1 MKCKFN
7 INGMPYS
14 YAFLF
19 IEFPK
24 KTILTRLRYQVKQ
37 WHFHFPRVQI
47 TERNQCVGFNGCKS
61 RKAFIVIDSRVSES
75 DLFQELR
82 NYISEKYEVS
92 KESIVFRWGKGSL
105 KIQCK

>member
-1 MKCKFN
+1 
-7 INGMPYS
+7 MPYS

-37 WHFHFPRVQI
+37 WHFHFPRIQI
-47 TERNQCVGFNGCKS
+47 TERSQRLGFKGYRS
-61 RKAFIVIDSRVSES
+61 RKAFIVIDSRISEN

-82 NYISEKYEVS
+82 NYISEKYGVS
-92 KESIVFRWGKGSL
+92 KESVTFRWEKE
-105 KIQCK
+105 KTRQF